1 MGKYLKEFKTN
12 AEYEAYI
19 NGEPFLPNVS
29 IISDTAHFTPN
40 GIHSNGHAY
49 VDLGLPSGTLWATCN
64 VGTSLPEGYGDRY
77 KWGEIQLRHP
87 TIGETI
93 FYLQSSGG
101 TMFKYNTGDTLE
113 RLELIDDAA
122 HYRMG
127 GGWHIPTREQ
137 VEELKGVTLQEWTQV
152 NGISGMLFISQEN
165 GNTIFFPATGY
176 GNNQEVGTRGYY
188 WTSSVVTTD
197 ARRRYAWSFRI
208 SNLDANLNSNAN
220 RNAAYYIRGV
230 LSAS

>member
-1 MGKYLKEFKTN
+1 
-12 AEYEAYI
+12 
-19 NGEPFLPNVS
+19 
-29 IISDTAHFTPN
+29 
-40 GIHSNGHAY
+40 
-49 VDLGLPSGTLWATCN
+49 
-64 VGTSLPEGYGDRY
+64 
-77 KWGEIQLRHP
+77 
-87 TIGETI
+87 
-93 FYLQSSGG
+93 
-101 TMFKYNTGDTLE
+101 MFKYNTGDTLE